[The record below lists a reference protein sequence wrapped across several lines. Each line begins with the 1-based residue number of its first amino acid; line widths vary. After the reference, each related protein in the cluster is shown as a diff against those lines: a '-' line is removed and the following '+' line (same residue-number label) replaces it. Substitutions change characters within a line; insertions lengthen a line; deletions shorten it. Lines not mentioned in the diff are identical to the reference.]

1 MLCCCSD
8 STKRYNKHP
17 LAHWQE
23 MIVVEFQFHP
33 LEESLS
39 GIHCSYVLWSG
50 ASRDASKDI
59 SAHCEDPGNDGQLHV
74 TENWL
79 NTRNENRLRKVW
91 FYCRSL
97 SGPIEAVCCPCPVQ
111 LRGERI
117 SSRPSSAV
125 TRAGRTDASYW
136 DKTQGCERDSH
147 WNHSQ
152 SSQTWDGGFDADVN
166 VDSKDYFS
174 VSAVKAEP
182 KPRPDKI
189 LGKQICQDPCSQAWH
204 LLNKLDKPFYVSAS
218 SDRVKSQNCKNKTHP
233 KTVH

>member
-39 GIHCSYVLWSG
+39 GIHCNYVLWSG

-59 SAHCEDPGNDGQLHV
+59 SAHCEDLGNDGQLHV

-79 NTRNENRLRKVW
+79 NTRNENGDWEKSDFIADLCLAPLRL
-91 FYCRSL
+91 S
-97 SGPIEAVCCPCPVQ
+97 AAPVQ
-111 LRGERI
+111 SNWEESGSHHVLALR
-117 SSRPSSAV
+117 SP
-125 TRAGRTDASYW
+125 GRGGQTHHPQIRLS
-136 DKTQGCERDSH
+136 CERDSH

-189 LGKQICQDPCSQAWH
+189 LGKQICQDPCS
-204 LLNKLDKPFYVSAS
+204 
-218 SDRVKSQNCKNKTHP
+218 
-233 KTVH
+233 